1 MLHGNK
7 LIAFT
12 GAIQCSLKLFL
23 VGRGCFNLILIF
35 LSNDKIKKICK
46 ICKLK
51 FIFKTLYLYVWYS
64 MVNEILQILII
75 IQ

>member
-35 LSNDKIKKICK
+35 LSNDKVKKICK
-46 ICKLK
+46 IYKLK
-51 FIFKTLYLYVWYS
+51 FIFKTLCYQNIYMFVI
-64 MVNEILQILII
+64 NGE
-75 IQ
+75 

>member
-7 LIAFT
+7 RIAFT

-35 LSNDKIKKICK
+35 LSNDKVKKMCK
-46 ICKLK
+46 IYRLK
-51 FIFKTLYLYVWYS
+51 IIFKKFTEKFTGLL
-64 MVNEILQILII
+64 
-75 IQ
+75 

>member
-46 ICKLK
+46 IYKLK
-51 FIFKTLYLYVWYS
+51 TYS
-64 MVNEILQILII
+64 KRSIYMFVINGE
-75 IQ
+75 

>member
-23 VGRGCFNLILIF
+23 GGRGCFNLILIF
-35 LSNDKIKKICK
+35 LSNDKLKKICK
-46 ICKLK
+46 IYKLK
-51 FIFKTLYLYVWYS
+51 FILKTLYQNIYMFVI
-64 MVNEILQILII
+64 NGE
-75 IQ
+75 

>member
-46 ICKLK
+46 IYKLK
-51 FIFKTLYLYVWYS
+51 FTFKTLYVCYS